1 MLMLDLLRNKKG
13 YLFSIYKLGKKKPT
27 YVLKLFGKILLFLK
41 LDDNKIELQVK
52 LDINN
57 VKFYAYVVTYIFLKI

>member
-1 MLMLDLLRNKKG
+1 MTRFMLMLDLLRNKKG

-41 LDDNKIELQVK
+41 LDDNKIEL
-52 LDINN
+52 
-57 VKFYAYVVTYIFLKI
+57 